1 MIFVNAFRERYHKM
15 KRITAFALG
24 VLLAMPAAT
33 AQDLRFR
40 ADGTFKIAQ
49 ITDVHYN
56 GSAASKAALNVL
68 DSVLTYEKPD
78 LIVLDGD
85 IIWGTPAKKNL
96 LAVLHRIAK
105 YRIPFVY
112 EFGNHDFEQG
122 LTNRELY
129 DIARGVEYNI
139 CPNLQNQ
146 KELDYVLRI
155 KGHEGRE
162 DAAVIYCFDSHAYPK
177 GFPQDKSHGTYAWL
191 TFEQVDWYR
200 QQSQAV
206 KAANGGKTLPALAFF
221 HIALPE
227 YHQAATNENATL
239 IGTRREPACSPE
251 FNSGMFTAMM
261 ESGDVMGTFVGHD
274 HDNDYAVMWHDILLA
289 YGRYSGGNTVY
300 NHLKPG
306 ARIIVLEEGKR
317 RFSTYIREWDGRVR
331 DESVY
336 PDSYVMDDWSSR
348 PLQRY

>member
-24 VLLAMPAAT
+24 LLLAIPAAT

-139 CPNLQNQ
+139 CSDLQNQ

>member
-24 VLLAMPAAT
+24 LLLAMPAAT

-139 CPNLQNQ
+139 CPDLQNQ

-177 GFPQDKSHGTYAWL
+177 GFPQNKSHGTYAWL
-191 TFEQVDWYR
+191 TFEQVYWYR

>member
-1 MIFVNAFRERYHKM
+1 MMIFVNAFRERYEM
-15 KRITAFALG
+15 KRVT
-24 VLLAMPAAT
+24 VLLLGLLLAVPAAI

-68 DSVLTYEKPD
+68 DSVLTCEKPD

-96 LAVLHRIAK
+96 LAVLNRIAK

-122 LTNRELY
+122 LSNRELY
-129 DIARGVEYNI
+129 DLARGVECNI
-139 CPNLQNQ
+139 CPYLQGQ
-146 KELDYVLRI
+146 RELDYVLRI
-155 KGHEGRE
+155 KGHQSGE
-162 DAAVIYCFDSHAYPK
+162 DAAVLYCFDSHAYPK
-177 GFPQDKSHGTYAWL
+177 GFPQDKSRGTYAWL

-200 QQSQAV
+200 QQSRAV
-206 KAANGGKTLPALAFF
+206 KESNGGKTLPALAFF

-227 YHQAATNENATL
+227 YRQAATDENATL

-261 ESGDVMGTFVGHD
+261 ECGDVMGTFVGHD
-274 HDNDYAVMWHDILLA
+274 HDNDYAVMWHNILLA

-317 RFSTYIREWDGRVR
+317 RFSTYIREWDGRKC

-336 PDSYVMDDWSSR
+336 PDSYVMDDWTRR
-348 PLQRY
+348 PLQQY

>member
-24 VLLAMPAAT
+24 LLLAMPAAT

-96 LAVLHRIAK
+96 LTVLHRIAK
-105 YRIPFVY
+105 FRIPFVY

-139 CPNLQNQ
+139 CPDLQNQ

>member
-24 VLLAMPAAT
+24 LLLAMPAAT

-139 CPNLQNQ
+139 CPDLQNQ

>member
-24 VLLAMPAAT
+24 LLLAMPAAT

-139 CPNLQNQ
+139 CPDLQNQ

-239 IGTRREPACSPE
+239 IGTRRESACSPE